1 MGVVVQEMVRA
12 EIAGV
17 LFTNDPMTGN
27 YNTMVLDASYG
38 LGEVILCVAL
48 CLCLFAWVRLSL
60 VLHGQCSAK
69 DSKMRGH
76 LSHHL

>member
-27 YNTMVLDASYG
+27 YNRMVLDASYG
-38 LGEVILCVAL
+38 LGEVTLCVAL